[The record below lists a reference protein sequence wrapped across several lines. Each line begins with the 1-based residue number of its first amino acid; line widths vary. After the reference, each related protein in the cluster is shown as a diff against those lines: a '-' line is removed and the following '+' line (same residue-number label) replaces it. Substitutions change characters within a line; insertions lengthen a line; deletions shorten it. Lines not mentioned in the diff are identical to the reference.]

1 MMERENWPMLLEK
14 DNHSVVVSMVDQDG
28 LPISAYMDVMLA
40 DASGVYFLTSNNGR
54 NLYHDL
60 NRSRVVSVCGKTDG
74 DYFHAKMVSLKGK
87 IRNIGKD
94 RVDELI
100 ERNPYMKKLYP
111 DEQPDR
117 RKILDVFQIYEGK
130 GTFQEFSAN
139 PPIKV
144 NFVFGK

>member
-14 DNHSVVVSMVDQDG
+14 DIHSVVVSMVDQDG

-60 NRSRVVSVCGKTDG
+60 NCSRVVSVCGKTDG

-117 RKILDVFQIYEGK
+117 RKILDVFQIYEGE
-130 GTFQEFSAN
+130 GTFQEFSSN